1 MKPQEFEKIVRAKT
15 PVVESAPEPI
25 VEATPAPVLKSMDI
39 TSINQQYHALLGES
53 SLRGFAPGK
62 NGGGTEAYTM
72 EDEELDGMALGE
84 LQAIA
89 QAAKKIYR
97 SVKQGIPL
105 EAWMYKKITNG
116 NEGLTAVAQQIN
128 NPAVREQPGVAE
140 GLNDTQKKIEDTINK
155 LEDRLKHA
163 KSDEQWDRI
172 SARIERLQAGLKR
185 SKQGVA
191 EGLSQTLRKVVPG
204 YAKREI
210 DKKMDAGKFGKTDV
224 DKDAN
229 YYRYKKIQDK
239 LKEQGVAEGLTTRG
253 GFGGSASQAYHEIE
267 WLKKKIASLPPTKEK
282 QIRDLQRQ
290 IRERELAIAFQKEGV
305 AEGSLNEFAI
315 DKEPNGDNRS
325 KLIGTIVQ
333 LLKSG
338 KKVDFYVPGIR
349 GHVVGSGGNGDWLTL
364 KRWNKPY
371 SKINYS
377 LELDAS
383 DDSRFSLK
391 MIKPD
396 YYQVVQSEDMNQG
409 VAEGSISDL
418 LNKDPTSPKFNDHS
432 APRKTKHSGSTPTP
446 YEQGRLDAH
455 RKKSYNNI
463 HNSEQDAEDYKTGYR
478 HVKSRQGVAEGS
490 GGNWYIRV
498 NGKIL
503 NDTKFKPMIFSS
515 EDEARSYAMK
525 LADKKRIPLS
535 QIKLTKSWMDAP
547 EQGVAEGLED
557 TQKKIED
564 TINKLEDRL
573 KHAKSDEQW
582 DRISARIERLQAG
595 LKRSKQGV
603 AEGLSQT
610 LRKVVPGYAK
620 REIDKKMDAGK
631 FGKTDADKDA
641 NFQRYK
647 KIQDKIKEKG
657 VAEEKKDSRSAS
669 EKMSDYAV
677 KRHKVYQGIA
687 NKQKELMKKWND
699 DHKDEPHLQVTIP
712 EDVGSPMA
720 AIKGVP
726 VPESMAQKIKAM
738 YKKKVVEDT
747 YDSEKDDKYGQ
758 NPTFGK
764 KPVMKS
770 IDNKS
775 DRNVDGVKTKA
786 AAVLTGGTT
795 LTGQKRDTVQID
807 PQLNNPRPGQ
817 TDPNGDRSNK

>member
-1 MKPQEFEKIVRAKT
+1 MKKSLDWTIMEEFVGRLTDLWENENWQKVNHHDHT
-15 PVVESAPEPI
+15 
-25 VEATPAPVLKSMDI
+25 T
-39 TSINQQYHALLGES
+39 
-53 SLRGFAPGK
+53 
-62 NGGGTEAYTM
+62 
-72 EDEELDGMALGE
+72 
-84 LQAIA
+84 
-89 QAAKKIYR
+89 AKK
-97 SVKQGIPL
+97 
-105 EAWMYKKITNG
+105 
-116 NEGLTAVAQQIN
+116 
-128 NPAVREQPGVAE
+128 
-140 GLNDTQKKIEDTINK
+140 
-155 LEDRLKHA
+155 
-163 KSDEQWDRI
+163 
-172 SARIERLQAGLKR
+172 
-185 SKQGVA
+185 
-191 EGLSQTLRKVVPG
+191 
-204 YAKREI
+204 
-210 DKKMDAGKFGKTDV
+210 
-224 DKDAN
+224 KD
-229 YYRYKKIQDK
+229 
-239 LKEQGVAEGLTTRG
+239 
-253 GFGGSASQAYHEIE
+253 
-267 WLKKKIASLPPTKEK
+267 
-282 QIRDLQRQ
+282 
-290 IRERELAIAFQKEGV
+290 
-305 AEGSLNEFAI
+305 
-315 DKEPNGDNRS
+315 
-325 KLIGTIVQ
+325 
-333 LLKSG
+333 
-338 KKVDFYVPGIR
+338 
-349 GHVVGSGGNGDWLTL
+349 
-364 KRWNKPY
+364 
-371 SKINYS
+371 
-377 LELDAS
+377 
-383 DDSRFSLK
+383 
-391 MIKPD
+391 
-396 YYQVVQSEDMNQG
+396 

-490 GGNWYIRV
+490 ESDAYGNTGEKHECGSCDGTGIDTYNDECPECGGKGWVR
-498 NGKIL
+498 
-503 NDTKFKPMIFSS
+503 
-515 EDEARSYAMK
+515 
-525 LADKKRIPLS
+525 
-535 QIKLTKSWMDAP
+535 
-547 EQGVAEGLED
+547 
-557 TQKKIED
+557 
-564 TINKLEDRL
+564 
-573 KHAKSDEQW
+573 
-582 DRISARIERLQAG
+582 
-595 LKRSKQGV
+595 
-603 AEGLSQT
+603 
-610 LRKVVPGYAK
+610 
-620 REIDKKMDAGK
+620 
-631 FGKTDADKDA
+631 DKDA

-775 DRNVDGVKTKA
+775 DRNVGGVKTKA